1 MIESLA
7 CGTPVIARR
16 RGSVPEVL
24 QHGQTGFICETEDE
38 MVAAVYQVATL
49 DRATCRQAFEERFTA
64 TCMAQNYLQVY
75 QRLVTRAR
83 PAERAEVVPLRQR
96 VPRQARS
103 G

>member
-24 QHGQTGFICETEDE
+24 EHGQTGFIGETEEDL
-38 MVAAVYQVATL
+38 VAAVHQVATL
-49 DRATCRQAFEERFTA
+49 DRATCRKAFETRFTA
-64 TCMAQNYLQVY
+64 KCMAQNYVKVY
-75 QRLVTRAR
+75 QRLAAMAA
-83 PAERAEVVPLRQR
+83 PAERAEVVPLRR
-96 VPRQARS
+96 RWPRQARS